1 MPGEGLSARFAM
13 HRRRALSFTIGFETD
28 TFPAHRIQVQERFRR
43 EAPLRGL
50 TMPSLNHLT
59 MVELQAGLEKIR
71 QSPKDAGVLE
81 LIVRRPKTGARELLQ
96 EARLDPV
103 EGLVGDNW
111 STRGSSLT
119 ADGSAHPEMQLNI
132 MNSRVVA
139 LVAQQPERWPLAGDQ
154 LFVDLDLSDEN
165 LQPGAKL
172 ALGSAVIEV
181 TKQPHTGCAKFVERF
196 GLDAMKFVNSD
207 EGKRLHLR
215 GINAR
220 VVLPGVIR
228 VRDIV
233 TKA

>member
-1 MPGEGLSARFAM
+1 MAG
-13 HRRRALSFTIGFETD
+13 
-28 TFPAHRIQVQERFRR
+28 
-43 EAPLRGL
+43 
-50 TMPSLNHLT
+50 LNHLM
-59 MVELQAGLEKIR
+59 MVELQAGLDRIL

-96 EARLDPV
+96 EGQLDLV

-119 ADGSAHPEMQLNI
+119 PDGLAHPDMQLNI

-139 LVAQQPERWPLAGDQ
+139 LVARQPERWALAGDQ
-154 LFVDLDLSDEN
+154 LFVDFDLSDEN
-165 LQPGAKL
+165 VPPGTRL
-172 ALGSAVIEV
+172 RLGSAVIEV

-220 VVLPGVIR
+220 VVLPGV
-228 VRDIV
+228 VRIGDIV
-233 TKA
+233 KKVRA